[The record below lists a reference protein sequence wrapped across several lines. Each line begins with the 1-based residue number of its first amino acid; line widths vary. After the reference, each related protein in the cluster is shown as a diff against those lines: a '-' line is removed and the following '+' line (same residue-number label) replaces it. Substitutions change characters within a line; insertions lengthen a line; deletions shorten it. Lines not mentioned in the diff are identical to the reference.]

1 MIRDWYIRLSCWGE
15 TTFIL
20 ERVAWPSRVTGLSG
34 GAPCWGECFQWGHW
48 WVLEEFLHYQNLQKE
63 CNSRQNFTVP
73 LRVAG
78 KKVPTENGLNIRP
91 RSLHMSVCPDRG
103 PEEGIKYS
111 DPEMGNSTC
120 MSYSIVRS
128 TSKLVLLFLTIVGFC
143 VHSLM

>member
-1 MIRDWYIRLSCWGE
+1 MGLPVGE
-15 TTFIL
+15 RASNGDTDESLKSFFTTRISKKKK
-20 ERVAWPSRVTGLSG
+20 W
-34 GAPCWGECFQWGHW
+34 
-48 WVLEEFLHYQNLQKE
+48 
-63 CNSRQNFTVP
+63 CNSRQNFTIP
-73 LRVAG
+73 LRVAE
-78 KKVPTENGLNIRP
+78 KKEPTENGLNVRP

-128 TSKLVLLFLTIVGFC
+128 ISKLVLLFLTMVGFC